1 MRLARLVVLGATV
14 LGLVA
19 LRVPAVSA
27 QQTVH
32 NHAAAGTQDLDP
44 NSPLVRAVQD
54 ATRTF
59 GTPQDAPGYE
69 RFLGCV
75 SGGGSAG
82 AMGVHFVNGA
92 LVADGVIDASKPE
105 ALMYEWRNGRW
116 NLLGVEFIV
125 DVAQWHSVHKSPTD
139 VPVLMGQ
146 VFTYNAKPNRYGLEP
161 FYALHVWAW
170 RENRDGTFVD
180 WNKDVVCDQTPL
192 AP

>member
-1 MRLARLVVLGATV
+1 MKLARLVLLSATV

-19 LRVPAVSA
+19 LRVPAVNA
-27 QQTVH
+27 QQAAH
-32 NHAAAGTQDLDP
+32 NHAAAGTQDIDP
-44 NSPLVRAVQD
+44 TSPLVRAVQD
-54 ATRTF
+54 ATRSF
-59 GTPQDAPGYE
+59 GTPQDAPGYG

-75 SGGGSAG
+75 SGGIYPG

-92 LVADGVIDASKPE
+92 YVGDGVIDASKPE
-105 ALMYEWRNGRW
+105 ALMYEFRNGRW
-116 NLLGVEFIV
+116 NLLGVEYIV
-125 DVAQWHSVHKSPTD
+125 DVAQWHTTHKDPTD

-180 WNKDVVCDQTPL
+180 WNKDVVCDQTP
-192 AP
+192 PSQ